1 MQDILTTNMLG
12 KKYGQYIAVDNINLQ
27 IKKNCIY
34 GLVGKNGAG
43 KSSLMRMFAG
53 LASPTSGT
61 IELMGEK
68 ISRKS
73 DSLKKIGSLIETP
86 ALYPNL
92 SGYEN
97 LKIKSLTYG
106 IEEEKHITQ
115 ILDIVGLDPSSKK
128 NVRGYSLGMKQR
140 LGIGM
145 ALVGRPDLL
154 ILDEPINGLDP
165 KGIIDIRNMLISI
178 NEKYGITIIISSHI
192 LEELSKLATDFGIM
206 SGGRLIMELS
216 SQELHEQCQSKIE
229 IICSDSILAST
240 ILKQHGYINHAV
252 PNSKKIVMNDY
263 LGETAKINA
272 LLVKS
277 GVNVDSIFIR
287 ETSFEDFFME
297 VTRNEE
303 SD

>member
-1 MQDILTTNMLG
+1 MLE
-12 KKYGQYIAVDNINLQ
+12 KIYGQFIAVDKINLQ

-34 GLVGKNGAG
+34 GLVGRNGAG
-43 KSSLMRMFAG
+43 KSSLMRMISG

-61 IELMGEK
+61 IEFMGE
-68 ISRKS
+68 ICSRKS
-73 DSLKKIGSLIETP
+73 NSLKKIGSLIEFP

-97 LKIKSLTYG
+97 LKIKAFAYG
-106 IEEEKHITQ
+106 VEYERYITQ

-145 ALVGRPDLL
+145 ALVGRPELL

-206 SGGRLIMELS
+206 SNGRLIMELS

-229 IICSDSILAST
+229 IICSDTIAASSILR
-240 ILKQHGYINHAV
+240 QQGYINYSV
-252 PNSKKIVMNDY
+252 FDSKKIVINDY
-263 LGETAKINA
+263 LEETAKINT

-277 GVNVDSIFIR
+277 GVNVSSIYVK
-287 ETSFEDFFME
+287 ETSFEDFFMG
-297 VTRNEE
+297 VTCHEE
-303 SD
+303 SN